1 MTNRRSVRRGV
12 QPKNSASRRRR
23 GWKVALLAM
32 SALALI
38 ASSCVEDAPPPSRL
52 KVTAPSMTLE
62 YGDAIP
68 VLEATYNKVPDVEA
82 TCTTDATQS
91 SAPGTYDVTCEGA
104 AYKDR
109 VVEYHDGTITIVP
122 APVTVTASS
131 GTMAVGDEPPA
142 ITATYDGLKLGQTE
156 PAILA
161 TCSTD
166 ATSASSAG
174 TYTTSCTGADDDN
187 YTFTYVDGTMEVEA
201 ALVTVTASSG
211 SHTYGDDAPAI
222 SPQYS
227 GFQHGET
234 APATD
239 AVCESASDSSSPV
252 GTYASTCS
260 GAADP
265 NYTFVYVDGTVEVT
279 PAALTITASSASML
293 TGDAA
298 PVITPSYSG
307 LVNGETEPA
316 TPPTCSTTADST
328 SPAGVYP
335 SSCSGAVDDNYAIT
349 YVDGEV
355 TVNQSITPVVVTA
368 SSATVTYGDAI
379 PEITADYD
387 GMVGTPATPA
397 VCTTTATQGS
407 GVGTYETTC
416 ADADDPAHTF
426 SYVDG
431 TITIVPAAATI
442 TASSDSMTYGGS
454 VPAITAS
461 YSGLVNGDTAP
472 ATPPTCSTDA
482 TSSSDAGS
490 YTSTCADA
498 ADDNYTFSYVD
509 GTVTIDQAEVTVT
522 ASDASFDEGDE
533 VPEITASYSGFLF
546 GEAGPAT
553 APTCSTNA
561 TSSSPAGTY
570 SSSCAGAADPNYT
583 FSYVDG
589 VVTVNE
595 IAVVWEPET
604 TGYAGYSTETVATS
618 VAAGSDGVNL
628 PSGNIS
634 VASVNE
640 FDTYV
645 NLTVVS
651 SAGAQAIFCK
661 GKSTSSNNPRFTGC
675 EGGSGTISEGDMV
688 TTGAQH
694 NFNVA
699 TLFSSAVENSSLTIL
714 QDVPA
719 AFRALPAQTDTDA
732 NFAIITSLITPSANG
747 EFSLIFG
754 ICDAGTATFDA
765 EDAACH
771 VGELVYG
778 AGGTAIM
785 GAKVQVSIASSNVY
799 QRLHSFNKAP
809 ATVEQDEVFTVYAGS
824 SSTAVPKYQPSSIGD
839 ATVNNAKDIAIVF
852 PIPEGMEFV
861 GVDTQGG
868 DRLSSGNI
876 DFTYCEQA
884 GDPGCVGKTTG
895 NFDWT
900 TYPYLQVSTASG
912 FVINGGAVMTMP
924 TIALT
929 LKAVG
934 APGTV
939 AHATMTQFNLTT
951 SIKAPIIGNQTAKF
965 EGYPTDD
972 SNPSATPPKAP
983 PAILGSIEIVGA
995 GM

>member
-1 MTNRRSVRRGV
+1 MTKRASTRTGAYPN
-12 QPKNSASRRRR
+12 NSASRRRR

-32 SALALI
+32 SALALV
-38 ASSCVEDAPPPSRL
+38 ASSCAEDTPPPSNL
-52 KVTAPSMTLE
+52 KVKAPSITLE
-62 YGDAIP
+62 YGDEIP

-82 TCTTDATQS
+82 TCTTDATQAS
-91 SAPGTYDVTCEGA
+91 VPGTYDVTCDGA
-104 AYKDR
+104 SYKDR
-109 VVEYHDGTITIVP
+109 IVEYTDGTITIVP

-131 GTMAVGDEPPA
+131 GAMSVGDEPPA
-142 ITATYDGLKLGQTE
+142 ITATYDGLKLGQTQ
-156 PAILA
+156 PATLA

-166 ATSASSAG
+166 ATSASPAG
-174 TYTTSCTGADDDN
+174 SYTTSCSGADDDN
-187 YTFTYVDGTMEVEA
+187 YTFTYVDGTMDVEA

-211 SHTYGDDAPAI
+211 SHTYGDDAPSI

-265 NYTFVYVDGTVEVT
+265 NYTFTYVDGTVDVT

-293 TGDAA
+293 TGEAA
-298 PVITPSYSG
+298 PAITPSYSG
-307 LVNGETEPA
+307 LVNGDTEPA
-316 TPPTCSTTADST
+316 TPPTCSTTADAS
-328 SPAGVYP
+328 SPAGTYA
-335 SSCSGAVDDNYAIT
+335 STCSGAADDNYAIT
-349 YVDGEV
+349 YVDGVV

-379 PEITADYD
+379 PAITPDYD
-387 GMVGTPATPA
+387 GMSGTPNTPA

-407 GVGTYETTC
+407 GAGVYATTC
-416 ADADDPAHTF
+416 SGADDPAHTF
-426 SYVDG
+426 TYVDG
-431 TITIVPAAATI
+431 SITIVPAAATV
-442 TASSDSMTYGGS
+442 TASSGSMTYGGS

-472 ATPPTCSTDA
+472 ATAPACATDA
-482 TSSSDAGS
+482 TSSSAAGS
-490 YTSTCADA
+490 YASSCSGA
-498 ADDNYTFSYVD
+498 ADPNYTFSYVD
-509 GTVTIDQAEVTVT
+509 GTVTIDQAQVTVT
-522 ASDASFDEGDE
+522 ASDATFDEGDT
-533 VPEITASYSGFLF
+533 VPAITASYAGFLF
-546 GEAGPAT
+546 GQTAPAT

-570 SSSCAGAADPNYT
+570 ASTCAGAADPNYT

-595 IAVVWEPET
+595 VAVVWEPEV
-604 TGYAGYSTETVATS
+604 TGYAGYSTQTVATTIS
-618 VAAGSDGVNL
+618 ASSNGTNL
-628 PSGNIS
+628 PQANMY
-634 VASVNE
+634 VADHSA

-651 SAGAQAIFCK
+651 SNGAQAIFCK
-661 GKSTSSNNPRFTGC
+661 GKTGSGSAMRFTGC
-675 EGGSGTISEGDMV
+675 SGGSGTISTGDMV

-699 TLFSSAVENSSLTIL
+699 TLFSGATEHSSLTIL
-714 QDVPA
+714 EDVPA

-732 NFAIITSLITPSANG
+732 NYAIITSLITPSATG
-747 EFSLIFG
+747 EFALTFG
-754 ICDAGTATFDA
+754 ICDAGTSTFNVNNP
-765 EDAACH
+765 ACH

-778 AGGTAIM
+778 AGATSTM
-785 GAKVQVSIASSNVY
+785 GAKVTVSIASSNVY

-809 ATVEQDEVFTVYAGS
+809 ATVHQNEVFTVYAGS
-824 SSTAVPKYQPSSIGD
+824 SSTAVPKFQPSSIGD
-839 ATVNNAKDIAIVF
+839 ATVNSAKDIAIVF
-852 PIPEGMEFV
+852 PIPQGMEFV
-861 GVDTQGG
+861 GVSTQGG
-868 DRLSSGNI
+868 DRLSTGNI
-876 DFTYCEQA
+876 NFTYCPSA
-884 GDPGCVGKTTG
+884 GTPGCIGKTTG

-900 TYPYLQVSTASG
+900 TYPYLQVTTASG
-912 FVINGGAVMTMP
+912 FQINGGQVMTMP

-951 SIKAPIIGNQTAKF
+951 SITAPIIGGATAKF

-972 SNPSATPPKAP
+972 SNPSATPPKAA

>member
-1 MTNRRSVRRGV
+1 
-12 QPKNSASRRRR
+12 
-23 GWKVALLAM
+23 
-32 SALALI
+32 
-38 ASSCVEDAPPPSRL
+38 
-52 KVTAPSMTLE
+52 MTLE

-68 VLEATYNKVPDVEA
+68 ALEATYNKVPDVEA
-82 TCTTDATQS
+82 TCTTTATQS
-91 SAPGTYDVTCEGA
+91 SPPGEYDVICDGA
-104 AYKDR
+104 SYKDR
-109 VVEYHDGTITIVP
+109 AVEYYDGTITVTP

-131 GTMAVGDEPPA
+131 GTMLVGDEPPA
-142 ITATYDGLKLGQTE
+142 ITADYDGLKLGQTA
-156 PAILA
+156 PATLA

-166 ATSASSAG
+166 ATSASSVG
-174 TYTTSCTGADDDN
+174 TYTTTCADAEDDN
-187 YTFTYVDGTMEVEA
+187 YTFTYVDGSLEVEA

-234 APATD
+234 SPATD

-265 NYTFVYVDGTVEVT
+265 NYTFVYVDGTVDVT
-279 PAALTITASSASML
+279 AAPLTITASSASML
-293 TGDAA
+293 TGEAA
-298 PVITPSYSG
+298 PAITPSYSG

-316 TPPTCSTTADST
+316 TPPVCSTTADAS

-335 SSCSGAVDDNYAIT
+335 SSCAGAVDDNYAIT

-355 TVNQSITPVVVTA
+355 TVNQAITPVVVTA
-368 SSATVTYGDAI
+368 SSATVTYGDPI
-379 PEITADYD
+379 PAITADYD
-387 GMVGTPATPA
+387 GMTGTPATPA

-407 GVGTYETTC
+407 GVGTYDTTC
-416 ADADDPAHTF
+416 TDASDPAHTF
-426 SYVDG
+426 TYVDG
-431 TITIVPAAATI
+431 TITITPAAATI
-442 TASSDSMTYGGS
+442 TASSESMTYGDA

-472 ATPPTCSTDA
+472 ATAPTCSTDA

-490 YTSTCADA
+490 YVSTCADA

-522 ASDASFDEGDE
+522 ASDATFDEGDA

-570 SSSCAGAADPNYT
+570 SSTCAGAADPNYT
-583 FSYVDG
+583 FNYVDG

-595 IAVVWEPET
+595 VAAVWEPEV
-604 TGYAGYSTETVATS
+604 TGYAGYSTQTVATS
-618 VAAGSDGVNL
+618 VSANSDGASL
-628 PSGNIS
+628 PTANIS
-634 VASVNE
+634 VASVDE

-645 NLTVVS
+645 NVTVVS
-651 SAGAQAIFCK
+651 SAGAQALFCK
-661 GKSTSSNNPRFTGC
+661 GKSTSSNNPRLTSC
-675 EGGSGTISEGDMV
+675 EGGTGTISEGDMV

-694 NFNVA
+694 NFNVN
-699 TLFSSAVENSSLTIL
+699 TLFSQAMENSSLTIL

-719 AFRALPAQTDTDA
+719 AFRGLPAQTDTDA
-732 NFAIITSLITPSANG
+732 TYAIITSLITPSATG
-747 EFSLIFG
+747 EFGLVFG
-754 ICDAGTATFDA
+754 ICEDGTSTFDA
-765 EDAACH
+765 NDPACH

-861 GVDTQGG
+861 SVDTQGG
-868 DRLSSGNI
+868 DRLSTGNI

-884 GDPGCVGKTTG
+884 SDPGCNVVKTTG

-900 TYPYLQVSTASG
+900 TFPVLVVSTKSG

-972 SNPSATPPKAP
+972 SNPNATPPKAA